1 MSRVNFV
8 DTDYIKEYTTI
19 QDNVDD
25 DILVPFILISQD
37 THLQRA
43 LGTTFYDRL
52 KQGVID
58 TNSVPTG
65 SNPLNANERALILD
79 YVQPMIA
86 QWTFY
91 EALPHINYKFTNK
104 AVSKERSEYSDS
116 SQLDEVKY
124 LRNGI
129 RDLAEFYTAR
139 LIKHLCDYSSNF
151 PEYENPDSK
160 ENLHKSNRA
169 YFGGVVIPK
178 RGKSDYDKYHKK
190 YV

>member
-1 MSRVNFV
+1 MDRVNFI

-19 QDNVDD
+19 QDNIDD
-25 DILVPFILISQD
+25 DIIVPFILISQD
-37 THLQRA
+37 THLQQV

-58 TNSVPTG
+58 DD
-65 SNPLNANERALILD
+65 LNADERALILD
-79 YVQPMIA
+79 YIQPMLA

-91 EALPHINYKFTNK
+91 EVMPHLNYKFTNK

-139 LIKHLCDYSSNF
+139 LVRHLCDYSTNF

-160 ENLHKSNRA
+160 ENLKRSTRS
-169 YFGGVVIPK
+169 YFSGVVIPK
-178 RGKSDYDKYHKK
+178 GGKKYYDKYHKRE
-190 YV
+190 V